1 MSLSYRPAHPSVI
14 AMDFGKLYR
23 FTIVNS
29 FDLIPALRSFNFR
42 LDKTGIKLFS
52 IKLRLVIKDVFF
64 RQKEAKNKANKDR
77 NKEKRASNGRKTEN
91 IANDP
96 KDAQS
101 Y

>member
-1 MSLSYRPAHPSVI
+1 
-14 AMDFGKLYR
+14 MDIGKLYR

-29 FDLIPALRSFNFR
+29 FDLITALRSFNFR
-42 LDKTGIKLFS
+42 LDKNGIKLFS
-52 IKLRLVIKDVFF
+52 IKLRLVKKDVFF
-64 RQKEAKNKANKDR
+64 QQKEAKSKANRDR
-77 NKEKRASNGRKTEN
+77 IKEKRASNGRKAEN

>member
-1 MSLSYRPAHPSVI
+1 MSLIYLPVHPSVI

-29 FDLIPALRSFNFR
+29 FDLITALRSFNFR

-52 IKLRLVIKDVFF
+52 IKLRLVKKDVFF
-64 RQKEAKNKANKDR
+64 QQKEAKNNANKDS
-77 NKEKRASNGRKTEN
+77 NKEKQARNGRKTEN

>member
-1 MSLSYRPAHPSVI
+1 M
-14 AMDFGKLYR
+14 K
-23 FTIVNS
+23 
-29 FDLIPALRSFNFR
+29 ALRSFNFK
-42 LDKTGIKLFS
+42 LDKSEIKLFS
-52 IKLRLVIKDVFF
+52 IKLRLVKKDVFF
-64 RQKEAKNKANKDR
+64 RQKEQKNKANKDR

>member
-1 MSLSYRPAHPSVI
+1 MSLSYRSAHPSVI

-29 FDLIPALRSFNFR
+29 FDLITALRSFQFK
-42 LDKTGIKLFS
+42 LDNNGIKLFS
-52 IKLRLVIKDVFF
+52 IKLRLVKKDVFF
-64 RQKEAKNKANKDR
+64 RQKEQKNKANKDR